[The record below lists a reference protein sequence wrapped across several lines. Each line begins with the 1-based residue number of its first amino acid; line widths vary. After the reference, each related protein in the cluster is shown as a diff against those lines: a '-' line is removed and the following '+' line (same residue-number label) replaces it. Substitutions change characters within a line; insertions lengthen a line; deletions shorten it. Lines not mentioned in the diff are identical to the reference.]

1 MSFSIIYQCR
11 PYSSIDMIKKL
22 KFCPE
27 DDQIIALLKVY
38 WSTNNNQLFVSK
50 AARFYTCKSHQRWNS
65 FQSTLHYFWK
75 KNHLLYTTFAFKYA
89 SKHWHALFELTRH
102 VCSRFSHIQCV
113 YDQSVCVYTCVGAS
127 SCIYRLFCVGSLIF
141 G

>member
-11 PYSSIDMIKKL
+11 PYSLIDMIKKL

-75 KNHLLYTTFAFKYA
+75 KKTISSTQLLHLNTHQNIDMLYLNLQGMWRFHANSSVFY
-89 SKHWHALFELTRH
+89 SKRVMSDVMVLSYNGR
-102 VCSRFSHIQCV
+102 
-113 YDQSVCVYTCVGAS
+113 
-127 SCIYRLFCVGSLIF
+127 GS
-141 G
+141 

>member
-11 PYSSIDMIKKL
+11 PYSLIDMIKKL

-65 FQSTLHYFWK
+65 FQSTLRYFGEK
-75 KNHLLYTTFAFKYA
+75 KPISSTQLLHLNTHQNIDMLYLNLQGMWRFHANSSVFY
-89 SKHWHALFELTRH
+89 SKRVMSDVMVLSYNGR
-102 VCSRFSHIQCV
+102 
-113 YDQSVCVYTCVGAS
+113 
-127 SCIYRLFCVGSLIF
+127 GS
-141 G
+141 

>member
-11 PYSSIDMIKKL
+11 PYSLIDMIKKL

-27 DDQIIALLKVY
+27 DDQIIAILKVY

-89 SKHWHALFELTRH
+89 SKHDMLHLNLQGMWRFHAN
-102 VCSRFSHIQCV
+102 S
-113 YDQSVCVYTCVGAS
+113 SVFYSKRVMSDVMVLSYNG
-127 SCIYRLFCVGSLIF
+127 RGS
-141 G
+141 